1 MKKRILKLHFEG
13 RGRQKRNA
21 VKLHF
26 GVCVNVCVL
35 RKERKREIE
44 KERENVYMCDR
55 ERWKNMCV

>member
-35 RKERKREIE
+35 RNERKRE
-44 KERENVYMCDR
+44 KERER
-55 ERWKNMCV
+55 ER